1 MQTTTTTTD
10 AIANMIEWLTD
21 KVGHFEGKKSD
32 AAMEAEQ
39 ASTLEDK
46 DTYTKNAAMYGSIV
60 RNLQRAIDGLI
71 LSDTFFKTDYNTD

>member
-1 MQTTTTTTD
+1 MQKKATTTD
-10 AIANMIEWLTD
+10 AITNMIEWIED
-21 KVGHFEGKKSD
+21 KVNHFEGKKAD

-39 ASTLEDK
+39 ASTSEDK

-71 LSDTFFKTDYNTD
+71 LSDTFFKTDYNAD